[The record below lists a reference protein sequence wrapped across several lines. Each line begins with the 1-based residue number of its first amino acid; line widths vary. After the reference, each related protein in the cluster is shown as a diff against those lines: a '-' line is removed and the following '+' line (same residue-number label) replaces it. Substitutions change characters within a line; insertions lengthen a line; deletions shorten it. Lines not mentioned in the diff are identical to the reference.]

1 MSMSIYTMNYNDS
14 SIQNNQNITRPVTQ
28 TADEKNAELADIQND
43 MEPDLLKQKGNR
55 GRKIEDTVEISQ
67 EGLTAYA
74 KMQQQKGTIDTKQD
88 SKKQIQRVSSSE
100 MEYKAENLSEYTDS
114 ELKQMYYRGEITLQE
129 YEDETGEI
137 I

>member
-1 MSMSIYTMNYNDS
+1 MSMNIYTMNYNDS

>member
-14 SIQNNQNITRPVTQ
+14 SIQNNQNITRSVTQ

-43 MEPDLLKQKGNR
+43 MEPDPLRQKGNR
-55 GRKIEDTVEISQ
+55 GRKTEDTVEISQ